1 MFFVLF
7 CNEYIDIQDI
17 FYDYISF
24 YYNFQNE
31 GLPHI
36 AKVHSR
42 REIQTKQSRKG
53 SHNPFLM

>member
-1 MFFVLF
+1 MKFFVQ
-7 CNEYIDIQDI
+7 YINIQDI

-36 AKVHSR
+36 PKVHSR